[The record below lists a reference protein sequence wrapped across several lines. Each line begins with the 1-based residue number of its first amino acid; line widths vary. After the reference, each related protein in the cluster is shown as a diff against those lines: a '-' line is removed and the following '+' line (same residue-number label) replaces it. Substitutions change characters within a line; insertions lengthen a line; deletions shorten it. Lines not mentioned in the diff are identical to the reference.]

1 MSTYADAV
9 VRDVNCGR
17 KSLGGDV
24 EAALHTSSAILGHDD
39 TKHGLY
45 NDKHQELNIGEEQRR
60 QWM

>member
-1 MSTYADAV
+1 MDGSL
-9 VRDVNCGR
+9 
-17 KSLGGDV
+17 LGGDV

-45 NDKHQELNIGEEQRR
+45 HDKHQELNIGEEQRR